1 MGKCCFSFLM
11 NATMWWKSSLCFLFV
26 RWAVADKC
34 FINIF
39 ISLWLK
45 SSKSEPTSFIALCW
59 SLLNHRPTIYK
70 TMNGEPLW
78 STADSFMYYT
88 QCFIYWRL
96 YEKIVVTIVTQQTD
110 VTFLPLVSS
119 ACIILADQ
127 LWHKETG
134 SQTPHCGK
142 ICLDRH
148 IMYRASNTFSV
159 FWILCPHF
167 MPFRESRDP
176 LTQSCDGGYC

>member
-1 MGKCCFSFLM
+1 MVEEFEIRANKFYLLVLVIIKPP
-11 NATMWWKSSLCFLFV
+11 TY
-26 RWAVADKC
+26 
-34 FINIF
+34 NIENNERLTSVEHSWF
-39 ISLWLK
+39 FHVLHTVFYILKALWENCGDL
-45 SSKSEPTSFIALCW
+45 I
-59 SLLNHRPTIYK
+59 
-70 TMNGEPLW
+70 
-78 STADSFMYYT
+78 
-88 QCFIYWRL
+88 
-96 YEKIVVTIVTQQTD
+96 TIVTQQTD
-110 VTFLPLVSS
+110 VTFLVLVSS
-119 ACIILADQ
+119 VCIILADQ

-167 MPFRESRDP
+167 MLFRESRDP